1 MSRRLAATTLA
12 LRALVKPALART
24 ATPDRARRDFER
36 IAPLFRAPPHLREI
50 RRQGAPPLVWLSAG
64 PVAAGRAIL
73 WFHGGAY
80 VAGSPRTHR
89 GMLGRLSSEA
99 GVEVC
104 APDYRLAPEAPFPAA
119 YQDAEAAW
127 SRLREIGYRPGD
139 IVLGGDS
146 AGGGLALALLSAR
159 LQAGERPAGA
169 VVFSPWVDLTLSGA
183 SLAENARADPLLPVG
198 RIEEVARL
206 VAPEADRRDPRLS
219 PLFAPFPAPP
229 PVLIQASRSEILR
242 DDAAR
247 MATTLRGAGG
257 RVTLEIREATPHV
270 WQILDGWLPE
280 ARDALRRAGRF
291 VQSAFAETRR

>member
-1 MSRRLAATTLA
+1 MSRRLALTNLA

-24 ATPDRARRDFER
+24 GTPERARRDFER
-36 IAPLFRAPPHLREI
+36 IAPLFRRPPHLREI
-50 RRQGAPPLVWLSAG
+50 RRDGAPPLVWLSAG
-64 PVAAGRAIL
+64 PVAPRRALL

-89 GMLGRLSSEA
+89 GMLGRLSACA

-104 APDYRLAPEAPFPAA
+104 APDYRLAPAAPFPAA

-127 SRLREIGYRPGD
+127 ARLRQIGYSPGD

-159 LQAGERPAGA
+159 LRAGERPCAA
-169 VVFSPWVDLTLSGA
+169 VLFSPWTDLTLSGE
-183 SLAENARADPLLPVG
+183 SLARNARADPLLPATRVKELVD
-198 RIEEVARL
+198 I

-229 PVLIQASRSEILR
+229 PVLIQAGRTEILR
-242 DDAAR
+242 DDAQR
-247 MATTLRGAGG
+247 MATKLRGAGG
-257 RVTLEIREATPHV
+257 RVTLDLWEAAPHV
-270 WQILDGWLPE
+270 WQMLDGWLPE
-280 ARDALRRAGRF
+280 ARDALRRAGGF